1 MAQKIPEFLSIVS
14 GSEFK
19 VRKFPL
25 KIDENDVQF
34 CYYLCKIILT
44 FLVLLTWA
52 THIKAAPKPTK
63 ADAP

>member
-34 CYYLCKIILT
+34 CFIYAKL
-44 FLVLLTWA
+44 FLLLTWA